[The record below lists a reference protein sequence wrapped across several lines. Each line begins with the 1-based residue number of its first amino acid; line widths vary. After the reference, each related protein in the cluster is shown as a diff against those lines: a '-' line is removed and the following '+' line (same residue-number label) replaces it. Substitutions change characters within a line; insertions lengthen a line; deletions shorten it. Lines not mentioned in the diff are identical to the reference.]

1 MSMNRDTSQ
10 AHRKEPWFDTHFE
23 VGGMSAGRL
32 MPARMPEKVWMA
44 ADSPSLEV
52 RVGHGL
58 HQTLVPGQHAARA
71 VENQGRLLTCQKA
84 EAQGRGPH
92 QPHDRPLGVD
102 LGAAVGH
109 GHPMYP
115 CSTAMRVHVPA
126 EPK

>member
-1 MSMNRDTSQ
+1 
-10 AHRKEPWFDTHFE
+10 
-23 VGGMSAGRL
+23 MSAGRL

-92 QPHDRPLGVD
+92 QPHAVRLASILVRLSDMAIRCIPAPPPCVSTCPLSRSESGC
-102 LGAAVGH
+102 LL
-109 GHPMYP
+109 
-115 CSTAMRVHVPA
+115 
-126 EPK
+126 